1 MEIQNAR
8 IAGTVLGG
16 WDDTV
21 PTKHDSLTIALLF
34 EGDGWGQ
41 GSGTFSGN
49 VEMFIQQILYV
60 LEATD
65 WSKIKGLPCR
75 VGHEN
80 GHIVGMGNIIKERWF
95 FFNRLV

>member
-1 MEIQNAR
+1 MEIKNAR
-8 IAGTVLGG
+8 IGGTILGG

-21 PTKHDSLTIALLF
+21 PAKADRLTIALLF

-41 GSGTFSGN
+41 GSWTFSGN
-49 VEMFIQQILYV
+49 VEMFIQQTLYV

-65 WSKIKGLPCR
+65 WGKIKGLPCR
-75 VGHEN
+75 VGREH
-80 GHIVGMGNIIKERWF
+80 GHIIGIGNIIKERWF